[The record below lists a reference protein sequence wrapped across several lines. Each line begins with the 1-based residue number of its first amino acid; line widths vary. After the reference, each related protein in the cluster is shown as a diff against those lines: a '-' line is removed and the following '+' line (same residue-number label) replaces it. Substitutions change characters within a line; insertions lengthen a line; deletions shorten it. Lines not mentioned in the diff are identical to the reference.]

1 MRRMSTGDS
10 VITGIVLRRQPR
22 YKYHMMVKVWDP
34 KATQGDTGPFLVR
47 HHYKL
52 VLLFFALAAFVAFG
66 PAPDGLTTAAQR
78 VLGVFVLCV
87 SLWVTGLI
95 PLQITSMLAIILLPL
110 LQVMSSAEAFALFGN
125 QAVFF
130 ILGAFIL
137 SAALIDCGLSTRLTC
152 LALDRCSGSAVK
164 LRDSILF
171 IGAFA
176 SFWMSEHAVAAML
189 FPIVL
194 NIVKALGLKPMG
206 SRFGQSFFFALA
218 WGCIIG
224 GIATYLGGA
233 RNPLAAGIL
242 FSERGIDI
250 SFMRLLS
257 ASLPMVII
265 IMTCAWL
272 VLRRCFPEEPVD
284 IQAAH
289 TQLKKELAGIGP
301 LSTRELRIG
310 IISLLTILAWIFGFR
325 SIGLA
330 NIALLSVAA
339 LFILRLVRWADI
351 ESNVNW
357 GIILMYGGA
366 IALGSS
372 LHTTGA
378 SIWLIDQ
385 TIGHLDLTPFQLIL
399 ILGILSL
406 ALTEFISNAAVVS
419 VLMPV
424 GLGLA
429 NATGLSPEAVTL
441 AIALPSGLS
450 YVLPMG
456 TPATAIAYSAG
467 YIERGRFIRFG
478 FIMNALS
485 LGAFILVAWLYWPL
499 LGLK

>member
-1 MRRMSTGDS
+1 
-10 VITGIVLRRQPR
+10 
-22 YKYHMMVKVWDP
+22 MVKIWEP
-34 KATQGDTGPFLVR
+34 KASQGSTAPFLVR
-47 HHYKL
+47 HHY
-52 VLLFFALAAFVAFG
+52 VLLAGFFILAALVAFG
-66 PAPDGLTTAAQR
+66 PAPEGLTANAQR
-78 VLGVFVLCV
+78 VMGVFVLCAC
-87 SLWVTGLI
+87 LWVTGLI

-110 LQVMSSAEAFALFGN
+110 LKIMSSAEAFSLFGN

-152 LALDRCSGSAVK
+152 LALNKFSASPLM

-194 NIVKALGLKPMG
+194 NIVRAFGLKPME

-242 FSERGIDI
+242 FAERGIDI

-257 ASLPMVII
+257 ASFPIVLVMLA
-265 IMTCAWL
+265 CAWGI
-272 VLRRCFPEEPVD
+272 LRICFPLEKVD
-284 IQAAH
+284 MIMARD
-289 TQLKKELAGIGP
+289 QLHKEIEQIGP
-301 LSTRELRIG
+301 LSRREIRVGLV
-310 IISLLTILAWIFGFR
+310 SLATILAWIFAFKLV
-325 SIGLA
+325 GLA
-330 NIALLSVAA
+330 TIALLAVAL
-339 LFILRLVRWADI
+339 LFMLRLVKWSEI

-366 IALGSS
+366 IALGSA
-372 LHTTGA
+372 LHTSGA
-378 SIWLIDQ
+378 SLWIVENTL
-385 TIGHLDLTPFQLIL
+385 GEHNLTPFQLIL
-399 ILGILSL
+399 IIGILSL
-406 ALTEFISNAAVVS
+406 VLTEFISNAAVVS
-419 VLMPV
+419 VMMPI

-429 NATGLSPEAVTL
+429 STSGLSYEAVTL

-467 YIERGRFIRFG
+467 YISRWRFIKYG
-478 FIMNALS
+478 LLMNSLS
-485 LGAFILVAWLYWPL
+485 LLAFILVTWLYWPL
-499 LGLK
+499 IGLN

>member
-1 MRRMSTGDS
+1 
-10 VITGIVLRRQPR
+10 
-22 YKYHMMVKVWDP
+22 MMVKIWDP

-52 VLLFFALAAFVAFG
+52 ALLFFALASLVAFG
-66 PAPDGLTTAAQR
+66 PAPEGLDVGAQR

-87 SLWVTGLI
+87 CLWVTGLI
-95 PLQITSMLAIILLPL
+95 PLQITSILAIILLPL
-110 LQVMSSAEAFALFGN
+110 LNIMSSAEAFSLFGN

-130 ILGAFIL
+130 ILGAFII

-152 LALDRCSGSAVK
+152 LALNRFTASPAR
-164 LRDSILF
+164 LRDAVLF

-194 NIVKALGLKPMG
+194 RMVQALGLKAHV

-242 FSERGIDI
+242 FAERGIEI
-250 SFMRLLS
+250 SFIRLLS
-257 ASLPMVII
+257 ASFPIVIVAL
-265 IMTCAWL
+265 TAAWL
-272 VLRRCFPEEPVD
+272 LLRFAFPAEEVD
-284 IQAAH
+284 IKAAH
-289 TQLKKELAGIGP
+289 AELTKELSLIGP
-301 LSTRELRIG
+301 VSAREWKVGLVA
-310 IISLLTILAWIFGFR
+310 LLTILAWVFAYRIV
-325 SIGLA
+325 GLA
-330 NIALLSVAA
+330 TIALLAVAA
-339 LFILRLVRWADI
+339 LFVLRLVRWSDI

-366 IALGSS
+366 IALGSA

-378 SIWLIDQ
+378 SAWLVGN
-385 TIGHLDLTPFQLIL
+385 TIGQYDLTPFQLIL

-406 ALTEFISNAAVVS
+406 VLTEFISNAAVVS

-429 NATGLSPEAVTL
+429 DTMGLSLEAVTL

-450 YVLPMG
+450 YVMPMG
-456 TPATAIAYSAG
+456 TPATAIAFSSG
-467 YIERGRFIRFG
+467 YIPRGRFIRFG
-478 FIMNALS
+478 FLMNLFS
-485 LGAFILVAWLYWPL
+485 LIAFILVAWLYWPTI
-499 LGLK
+499 GLK

>member
-1 MRRMSTGDS
+1 
-10 VITGIVLRRQPR
+10 
-22 YKYHMMVKVWDP
+22 MVKIWEP
-34 KATQGDTGPFLVR
+34 KASQGSTAPFLVR
-47 HHYKL
+47 HHY
-52 VLLFFALAAFVAFG
+52 VLLAAFMVLAAMVAFG
-66 PAPDGLTTAAQR
+66 PSPEGLNTNAQR
-78 VLGVFVLCV
+78 VLGVFTLCAC
-87 SLWVTGLI
+87 LWVTGLI
-95 PLQITSMLAIILLPL
+95 PLQITSILAIILLPL
-110 LQVMSSAEAFALFGN
+110 LNIMSSAQAFSLFGN

-152 LALDRCSGSAVK
+152 IALNRFCSSPMR

-194 NIVKALGLKPMG
+194 NIVRAFGMKPME

-242 FSERGIDI
+242 FAERGIDI
-250 SFMRLLS
+250 SFMRLFS
-257 ASLPMVII
+257 ASFPIVLLMLGA
-265 IMTCAWL
+265 AWGI
-272 VLRRCFPEEPVD
+272 LRICFPLEPVNTD
-284 IQAAH
+284 MARQ
-289 TQLKKELAGIGP
+289 QLHKEIEQIGP
-301 LSTRELRIG
+301 LSRREIRVGL
-310 IISLLTILAWIFGFR
+310 ISLATILAWVFAYKLM
-325 SIGLA
+325 GLA
-330 NIALLSVAA
+330 TIALLAVAL
-339 LFILRLVRWADI
+339 LFMFRLVKWSEI

-366 IALGSS
+366 IALGSA

-378 SIWLIDQ
+378 SLWIVENTL
-385 TIGHLDLTPFQLIL
+385 GNYNLTPFQLIL
-399 ILGILSL
+399 IIGVLSL

-419 VLMPV
+419 VMMPI

-429 NATGLSPEAVTL
+429 VTTGLSPEAVTL

-456 TPATAIAYSAG
+456 TPATAIAYSSG
-467 YIERGRFIRFG
+467 YISRWRFIKYG
-478 FIMNALS
+478 LIMNTLS
-485 LGAFILVAWLYWPL
+485 LIAFILVTWLYWPL
-499 LGLK
+499 IGLN

>member
-1 MRRMSTGDS
+1 
-10 VITGIVLRRQPR
+10 
-22 YKYHMMVKVWDP
+22 MMVKVWNP
-34 KATQGDTGPFLVR
+34 KATQGDSGPFLVR

-52 VLLFFALAAFVAFG
+52 VLLFLVLASLTAFG
-66 PAPDGLTTAAQR
+66 PAPEGLPIPAQR

-87 SLWVTGLI
+87 CLWVTGLI
-95 PLQITSMLAIILLPL
+95 PLQITSILAIILLPL
-110 LQVMSSAEAFALFGN
+110 LNIMSSAEAFALFGN

-137 SAALIDCGLSTRLTC
+137 SAALIDCGLSTRLAC
-152 LALDRCSGSAVK
+152 LALNAFSGSPLM
-164 LRDSILF
+164 LRDAVLF

-194 NIVKALGLKPMG
+194 NIVRALGLKPLG

-242 FSERGIDI
+242 FSERGIEI
-250 SFMRLLS
+250 SFMRLLA
-257 ASLPMVII
+257 ASFP
-265 IMTCAWL
+265 L
-272 VLRRCFPEEPVD
+272 VL
-284 IQAAH
+284 II
-289 TQLKKELAGIGP
+289 LAGAWAILRLAFPVEEVDLKAATAELNREIARIGP
-301 LSTRELRIG
+301 PSAREWRVGLIALG
-310 IISLLTILAWIFGFR
+310 TILAWVFAYR
-325 SIGLA
+325 VIGLA
-330 NIALLSVAA
+330 NIALLAVAL
-339 LFILRLVRWADI
+339 LFFMRLVRWSEI

-366 IALGSS
+366 IALGSA
-372 LHTTGA
+372 LHSTGA
-378 SIWLIDQ
+378 SGWLV
-385 TIGHLDLTPFQLIL
+385 TNTLGGYGLSPFQLLL
-399 ILGILSL
+399 ILGLLSL
-406 ALTEFISNAAVVS
+406 TLTEFISNAAVVS

-429 NATGLSPEAVTL
+429 TTTGLSLEAVTL

-456 TPATAIAYSAG
+456 TPATAIAFGSG
-467 YIERGRFIRFG
+467 YIQRGRFIRYG
-478 FIMNALS
+478 LLMNALS
-485 LGAFILVAWLYWPL
+485 LAAFFAVAYWYWPL
-499 LGLK
+499 IGLR

>member
-1 MRRMSTGDS
+1 
-10 VITGIVLRRQPR
+10 
-22 YKYHMMVKVWDP
+22 MMVKIWDP
-34 KATQGDTGPFLVR
+34 KATQGETGPFLVR

-52 VLLFFALAAFVAFG
+52 MLLFFALAAVVAFG
-66 PAPDGLTTAAQR
+66 PAPAGLAEPAQR
-78 VLGVFVLCV
+78 VLGVFVLCAC
-87 SLWVTGLI
+87 LWVTGLI

-110 LQVMSSAEAFALFGN
+110 LNVMSSAEAFALFGN

-137 SAALIDCGLSTRLTC
+137 SAALIDSGLSTRLTC
-152 LALDRCSGSAVK
+152 LALDKFSQSPAR
-164 LRDSILF
+164 LRDAILF
-171 IGAFA
+171 TGAFA

-206 SRFGQSFFFALA
+206 SRFGQSFFLALA

-242 FSERGIDI
+242 FAERGIEI
-250 SFMRLLS
+250 SFMRLLQ
-257 ASLPMVII
+257 ASFPIVVI
-265 IMTCAWL
+265 TLACAWGT
-272 VLRRCFPEEPVD
+272 LRFRFPAEAVD
-284 IQAAH
+284 VKAAH
-289 TQLKKELAGIGP
+289 EQLAREIELIGP
-301 LSTRELRIG
+301 LSEREFRIG
-310 IISLLTILAWIFGFR
+310 IISLLTIFAWIFAYKLV
-325 SIGLA
+325 GLA
-330 NIALLSVAA
+330 NIALFSVAA
-339 LFILRLVRWADI
+339 LFVMRLVRWAEI

-366 IALGSS
+366 IALGSA
-372 LHTTGA
+372 LHSSGA
-378 SIWLIDQ
+378 SSWMVEN
-385 TIGHLDLTPFQLIL
+385 TIGRFDLTPFQLIL
-399 ILGILSL
+399 ILGVLSL
-406 ALTEFISNAAVVS
+406 TLTEFISNAAVVS

-429 NATGLSPEAVTL
+429 TTAGLSLEAVTL

-467 YIERGRFIRFG
+467 YIPRGRFIRYG
-478 FIMNALS
+478 FLMNALS
-485 LGAFILVAWLYWPL
+485 LITFFVVTWLYWPL
-499 LGLK
+499 IGLK

>member
-1 MRRMSTGDS
+1 
-10 VITGIVLRRQPR
+10 
-22 YKYHMMVKVWDP
+22 MVKIWEP
-34 KATQGDTGPFLVR
+34 KASQGSTAPFLVR
-47 HHYKL
+47 HHYTL
-52 VLLFFALAAFVAFG
+52 LLFFFGLAALVAFG
-66 PAPDGLTTAAQR
+66 PTPDGLAPSAQR
-78 VLGVFVLCV
+78 VLGVFTLCAC
-87 SLWVTGLI
+87 LWVSGLI

-110 LQVMSSAEAFALFGN
+110 LNIMSSAQAFALFGN

-152 LALDRCSGSAVK
+152 AALRRFSGSPTT
-164 LRDSILF
+164 LRDAILF

-194 NIVKALGLKPMG
+194 NIVRAFGLKPLE

-242 FSERGIDI
+242 FSERGIQI

-257 ASLPMVII
+257 ASFPLVVLILLS
-265 IMTCAWL
+265 AWAI
-272 VLRRCFPEEPVD
+272 LRFCFPAEEVD
-284 IQAAH
+284 SERARR
-289 TQLKKELAGIGP
+289 QLEKEMERIGP
-301 LSTRELRIG
+301 LSRRELRVG
-310 IISLLTILAWIFGFR
+310 LISLATILGWIFAFKLV
-325 SIGLA
+325 GLA
-330 NIALLSVAA
+330 TIALLAVAL
-339 LFILRLVRWADI
+339 LFMMRLVAWSEI

-366 IALGSS
+366 IALGSA
-372 LHTTGA
+372 LHSTGA
-378 SIWLIDQ
+378 SNWIVNNS
-385 TIGHLDLTPFQLIL
+385 IGQFNLTPFQLIL
-399 ILGILSL
+399 ILGLVSL
-406 ALTEFISNAAVVS
+406 TLTEFISNAAVVS
-419 VLMPV
+419 VMMPV

-429 NATGLSPEAVTL
+429 DAMGLSLEAVTL

-456 TPATAIAYSAG
+456 TPATAIAFGSG
-467 YIERGRFIRFG
+467 YIGRSRFISYG
-478 FIMNALS
+478 LIMNTIS
-485 LGAFILVAWLYWPL
+485 LIAFILVTWLYWPL
-499 LGLK
+499 IGLH

>member
-1 MRRMSTGDS
+1 
-10 VITGIVLRRQPR
+10 
-22 YKYHMMVKVWDP
+22 MMVKIWDP
-34 KATQGDTGPFLVR
+34 KATQGDTGPFLDR

-52 VLLFFALAAFVAFG
+52 VLLFFGLAAWVAFG
-66 PAPDGLTTAAQR
+66 PAPDGLPLPAQR
-78 VLGVFVLCV
+78 VLGVFVLCAC
-87 SLWVTGLI
+87 LWVTGLI

-110 LQVMSSAEAFALFGN
+110 LNVMSSAEAFALFGN

-152 LALDRCSGSAVK
+152 LALDKFSNSPAR
-164 LRDSILF
+164 LRDAILF

-194 NIVKALGLKPMG
+194 NIVKALGLKPLG
-206 SRFGQSFFFALA
+206 SRFGQSFFLALA

-242 FSERGIDI
+242 FAERGIEI
-250 SFMRLLS
+250 SFMRLLE
-257 ASLPMVII
+257 ASFPIVVATL
-265 IMTCAWL
+265 TCAWV
-272 VLRRCFPEEPVD
+272 VLRIGFPAEAVD
-284 IQAAH
+284 VKAARD
-289 TQLKKELAGIGP
+289 QLARELAQIGP
-301 LSTRELRIG
+301 LSPREFRIG
-310 IISLLTILAWIFGFR
+310 LVSLATILAWVFAYKL
-325 SIGLA
+325 IGLA
-330 NIALLSVAA
+330 NIALLSVAV
-339 LFILRLVRWADI
+339 LFVMRLVRWAEI

-366 IALGSS
+366 IALGSA
-372 LHTTGA
+372 LHSTGA
-378 SIWLIDQ
+378 SAWMVEN
-385 TIGHLDLTPFQLIL
+385 TIGRFDLSPFQLIL
-399 ILGILSL
+399 ILGVLSL
-406 ALTEFISNAAVVS
+406 TLTEFISNAAVVS

-429 NATGLSPEAVTL
+429 TTTGLSLEAVTL

-467 YIERGRFIRFG
+467 YIPRGRFIRYG
-478 FIMNALS
+478 FLMNTLS
-485 LGAFILVAWLYWPL
+485 LIAFFIVTWLYWPL
-499 LGLK
+499 IGLK